1 VVGVLEHRVMPFDV
15 PIATYRMQLSARF
28 DFDAAADLVPY
39 LKALGISHLYASPFL
54 KARPGSAHGYDV
66 VDHNALDPQLGG
78 EEGFARLSQ
87 ALAAADL
94 GLILDFVPNHAGI
107 GGADNAWWLDV
118 LEWGAASHHAASFD
132 IDWHAPMNPGRVLVP
147 ILGRPYG
154 EALEA
159 GEIAL
164 KFDAAEGS
172 FSAWYYQH
180 RLPIRPDL
188 YPRLIRTIV
197 AAAGAQQTPAGH
209 RLLDLAARHC
219 PRTRK
224 EAGTLKLALASTND
238 MARIIARGLEAY
250 RAKAGDPARVRAF
263 HHLLERQ
270 HYRVA
275 HWRVATQEINYRRF
289 FDVNDLAGLRVEDRG
304 TFAAV
309 HRLVARLIGER
320 RLHGIRI
327 DHIDGLADP
336 IEYCRSLQGLIAGAN
351 ETPCY
356 VAVEKILGDGEVMP
370 KLAGVAGTTGYEWL
384 NLIARLLVDARGL
397 TTLERYRRQIPGADA
412 AFSETL
418 LESKRTVLEALF
430 TSEFETLVRLLA
442 RIAAGHWQSRD
453 FTRAA
458 LEQALRRYLL
468 HFPFYRTYVG
478 PHGASPADRAI
489 IARALNTAKAH
500 RPGFDRIF
508 DFLQAALTLDLIAPQ
523 CSGYSRRRVREFVQ
537 KVQQLTGPLT
547 AKSLED
553 TACYRHLRLL
563 ALNEVGADPAGTA
576 LEIGDFH
583 RRMAV
588 RAKEMPLG
596 MTATATHD
604 TKRGE
609 DARARLLAL
618 SELADEWVDQVKG
631 WDEASDQFVDRTT
644 GRPAPSPGHRYL
656 LHQAL
661 LGAWPLQGPDASFV
675 ERMQAYAIKAARESK
690 LETSWLDPDETYE
703 RALTAFVG
711 KILDPRKSPAF
722 LESFGAFARRV
733 ALLGALNGL
742 AQLSI
747 KATIPGIPDFYQGS
761 EYWDLS
767 LVDPDNRRP
776 VDFGSR
782 RTTLAKIAGEPDW
795 PTLRA
800 SWEDGNIK
808 LALTSRLLA
817 LRNAFAPLFRNGDY
831 APVRVEGEHRD
842 HVIAFSRC
850 LEGQAVIVAVGRHFS
865 RFTNG
870 GREWPRAQGWHATL
884 VPDGFGS
891 MRDLLGSARPR
902 PDREIPVA
910 DLFANVPAA
919 VLGAVPVSGAAS
931 RHDKEQRVR
940 TDRRN
945 RGSHRTANA
954 VVRTAV
960 PAGRSR

>member
-1 VVGVLEHRVMPFDV
+1 MPPDI
-15 PIATYRMQLSARF
+15 PIATYRVQLSARF
-28 DFDAAADLVPY
+28 DFNAAADLVPY

-78 EEGFARLSQ
+78 EEAFTRLSR
-87 ALAAADL
+87 ALAAANL

-118 LEWGAASHHAASFD
+118 LEWGAASAHAASFD

-188 YPRLIRTIV
+188 YPQLIRTIV
-197 AAAGAQQTPAGH
+197 AAAGAQLTEAEAGH

-219 PRTRK
+219 PRTRE
-224 EAGTLKLALASTND
+224 EAAALKRALASAEDT
-238 MARIIARGLEAY
+238 AQIIARGLEAY
-250 RAKAGDPARVRAF
+250 RPNAGDPARVRTF

-275 HWRVATQEINYRRF
+275 YWRVATREINYRRF
-289 FDVNDLAGLRVEDRG
+289 FDVNDLAGLRIEDRG

-309 HRLVARLIGER
+309 HRLVARLIGEG

-336 IEYCRSLQGLIAGAN
+336 IEYCRSLQGLIAGARGAS

-356 VAVEKILGDGEVMP
+356 VAVEKILGYGEVMP

-384 NLIARLLVDARGL
+384 NLIARLLVVARGL
-397 TTLERYRRQIPGADA
+397 TTLERHRRHIPGSGA
-412 AFSETL
+412 AFPKIL

-430 TSEFETLVRLLA
+430 AAEFETLVRLLA

-458 LEQALRRYLL
+458 LEQALRLYLL
-468 HFPFYRTYVG
+468 HFPFYRAYVD
-478 PHGASPADRAI
+478 PHGASPADRAT
-489 IARALNTAKAH
+489 IARAIDAARAQ
-500 RPGFDRIF
+500 RPDFDRVF

-523 CSGYSRRRVREFVQ
+523 RSGYSRRRVREFVQ
-537 KVQQLTGPLT
+537 KAQQLTGPLM

-563 ALNEVGADPAGTA
+563 ALNEVGGDPTGTA
-576 LEIGDFH
+576 LEIEDFH

-588 RAKEMPLG
+588 RAEETPLG

-618 SELADEWVDQVKG
+618 SELADEWVEQVKG
-631 WDEASDQFVDRTT
+631 WDEAGDQFVDRTT
-644 GRPAPSPGHRYL
+644 TRPAPSPGHRYL

-675 ERMQAYAIKAARESK
+675 ERIQAYAIKAARESK

-703 RALTAFVG
+703 RALTAFVA
-711 KILDPRKSPAF
+711 KILDPRKSRAF
-722 LESFGAFARRV
+722 LESFGTFARRV

-742 AQLSI
+742 AQLAI
-747 KATIPGIPDFYQGS
+747 KATIPGIPDFYQGT

-776 VDFGSR
+776 VDFESR
-782 RTTLAKIAGEPDW
+782 RAALAKIATEPDW
-795 PTLRA
+795 PTLQA

-817 LRNAFAPLFRNGDY
+817 LRNAFAPPFRNGDY

-842 HVIAFSRC
+842 HVVAFSRC
-850 LEGQAVIVAVGRHFS
+850 HEGQAIIVAVGRHFS

-870 GREWPRAQGWHATL
+870 GREWPRAQGWRATL

-891 MRDLLGSARPR
+891 IRDLLGSARPR
-902 PDREIPVA
+902 LDREISVA

-919 VLGAVPVSGAAS
+919 VLGAEPVSGAAS
-931 RHDKEQRVR
+931 RHDKEQRIR
-940 TDRRN
+940 TGRRN
-945 RGSHRTANA
+945 RDNRRAASAA
-954 VVRTAV
+954 VSNAV
-960 PAGRSR
+960 PADRSR